1 MAYGNFTTRFRRNAI
16 AALCAATALSASAF
30 TARAQDVVSM
40 DKGVDI
46 TTICGTKPM
55 KIALIDGFG
64 ADTWRKIT
72 RAEFEDEIK
81 KCSNVT
87 DIKYSDAGGD
97 QQKYNG
103 DINSFV
109 AQGMD
114 IILAFTDFGDAAI
127 PAYRKAFKDGV
138 TMVPYFSHISG
149 KPGTDY
155 TANTYQ
161 DQFHVGGIW
170 ADWLGKS
177 LNGKGNVVL
186 LGGNAGAASSQ
197 VFMNG
202 FKEGLKKYPDMK
214 LLDENYIVTDWNP
227 ATAQKAITGLIA
239 KYPQIDGIASDYGVT
254 TLAAI
259 KAFEQAG
266 LPVPA
271 QATLASNNELN
282 CKYVDAKKEGKAW
295 KYLTLDGTNN
305 TVRFA
310 LRSAVAAFQG
320 IELKE
325 PSAVVPFKY
334 ADSEANID
342 PKCDPNAPPDADLSS
357 GLPEATL
364 HALFNK

>member
-1 MAYGNFTTRFRRNAI
+1 MAYGNLNHRIRRSAS
-16 AALCAATALSASAF
+16 ALLFAATALAS
-30 TARAQDVVSM
+30 TAMTAQADDVVSM
-40 DKGVDI
+40 DKGIDI
-46 TTICGTKPM
+46 KTICGTKPM
-55 KIALIDGFG
+55 KVALIDGFG

-72 RAEFEDEIK
+72 RAEFDDEVK
-81 KCSNVT
+81 KCPNIT
-87 DIKYSDAGGD
+87 ETKYSDAGGD

-109 AQGMD
+109 AQGVD

-127 PAYRKAFKDGV
+127 PAYRKAFRDGV
-138 TMVPYFSHISG
+138 TVVPWFSHISG
-149 KPGTDY
+149 KPGKDY

-177 LNGKGNVVL
+177 LGGKGNVVL
-186 LGGNAGAASSQ
+186 LGGNAGAASSK
-197 VFMNG
+197 VFMDG

-214 LLDENYIVTDWNP
+214 LLDENYIVTNWNP
-227 ATAQKAITGLIA
+227 ADAQKAVTGLIA

-266 LPVPA
+266 LAVPA
-271 QATLASNNELN
+271 QATLASNNEIN
-282 CKYVDAKKEGKAW
+282 CKYLGAKKDGKAW
-295 KYLTLDGTNN
+295 KYMTLDGTNH

-310 LRSAVAAFQG
+310 LRAAVAAFQG
-320 IELKE
+320 QESPE
-325 PSAVVPFKY
+325 PSAVVPFVY
-334 ADSEANID
+334 ADSESGVD

-357 GLPEATL
+357 GLPQETL
-364 HALFNK
+364 NALFNK